1 MREKFEFYGDENE
14 DDEIEDSTNPYK
26 NFTLE
31 ELADKVWEL
40 EKILQSMKN
49 SISAASVASSY
60 SKPPSSPQY

>member
-14 DDEIEDSTNPYK
+14 DYEIEDSTNPYK

-60 SKPPSSPQY
+60 SNPPSSPQY